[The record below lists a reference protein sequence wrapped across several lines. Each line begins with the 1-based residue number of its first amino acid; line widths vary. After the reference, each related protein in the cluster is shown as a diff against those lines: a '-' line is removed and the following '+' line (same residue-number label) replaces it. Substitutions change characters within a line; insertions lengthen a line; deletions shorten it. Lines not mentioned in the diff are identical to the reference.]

1 MYKLITHKARRA
13 SKHTLGAAGLVLA
26 AGLLGSC
33 NMALNDITPPLW
45 QPNILGPIA
54 HAELELEDF
63 DELAVITMEAYV
75 GAGDMGL
82 NPGIITPSQ
91 AQRRSGVSV
100 GPYLINWID
109 GITRVEAGQAKVRL
123 RIQNDIPVDFSEGA
137 VLRVV
142 QQSSGQTVLTHEISK
157 SLSSFG
163 RLVDSIQLSDVEF
176 ASGLAFYLDNLSFQP
191 VQGETIEAGDGFLI
205 EADMQFNDVREA
217 RVSSGSSVAFT
228 DTVDLTIDLAEDL
241 GRYIAEGELRLN
253 VGNGFPFGG
262 RLDVEFIS
270 KNGRN
275 TLGRLTPEIISVNI
289 PAIDA
294 QGQAL
299 ESAPTQII
307 IPLNDEQLRTMQRS
321 AFLGF
326 SGEIFAPSSPSS
338 VVANGTR
345 SFDVQLIADIQFTV
359 QP

>member
-1 MYKLITHKARRA
+1 MYKLNTHKARRIA
-13 SKHTLGAAGLVLA
+13 KPLLGAASLVLA
-26 AGLLGSC
+26 TGLLSSC
-33 NMALNDITPPLW
+33 QMALNDITPPIW

-63 DELAVITMEAYV
+63 EELAVITLEAYV
-75 GAGDMGL
+75 DASEIGL
-82 NPGIITPSQ
+82 NPGVIGPTQ
-91 AQRRSGVSV
+91 ADRRSGVSV

-109 GITRVEAGQAKVRL
+109 GITRVDAGQAKVRL
-123 RIQNDIPVDFSEGA
+123 RIQNEIPVEFNEGA

-142 QQSSGQTVLTHEISK
+142 QEATGQTVLTHEIGQ

-163 RLVDSIQLSDVEF
+163 RLVDSILITDLEL
-176 ASGLAFYLDNLSFQP
+176 ASGLAFYLDNLTFQP
-191 VQGETIEAGDGFLI
+191 VQGQTIEPSKGFLI
-205 EADMQFNDVREA
+205 QADIQFNDVREA
-217 RVSSGSSVAFT
+217 RVTSGSSVVFS
-228 DTVDLTIDLAEDL
+228 DTVDLNIDLTEDL
-241 GRYIAEGELRLN
+241 DRYIAEGELRLN

-275 TLGRLTPEIISVNI
+275 TLGRLTPEVISVNI

-307 IPLNDEQLRTMQRS
+307 IPLNDEQLRIVQRS
-321 AFLGF
+321 GFLGF
-326 SGEIFAPSSPSS
+326 SGEVYAPASPAS

-345 SFDVQLIADIQFTV
+345 ALDVQLIADIQFTV